1 MVTLLMWMFDTTLI
15 LFAIAMTL
23 CTVEIVLGHPVAWLD
38 TVFGFD
44 HNSTHVSLFGFQQSV
59 LLEIY
64 SKNPTKN
71 FHD

>member
-1 MVTLLMWMFDTTLI
+1 MFGTTLI
-15 LFAIAMTL
+15 LFAIVMTL
-23 CTVEIVLGHPVAWLD
+23 STVEIVLGHPVAWLD
-38 TVFGFD
+38 AVFGFD
-44 HNSTHVSLFGFQQSV
+44 HNSLHISLFGYQQSV